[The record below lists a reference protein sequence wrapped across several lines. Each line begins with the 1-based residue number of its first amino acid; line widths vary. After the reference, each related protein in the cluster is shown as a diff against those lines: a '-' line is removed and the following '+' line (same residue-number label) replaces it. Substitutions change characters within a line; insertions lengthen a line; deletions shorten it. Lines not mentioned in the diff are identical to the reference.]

1 MIKSMLAI
9 VWLMKMDLGH
19 MIRLIRVNLEV
30 IAVFNLLD
38 IVVVSLVVS
47 VEVSVEVNNYSC
59 ISFIIVLNGYG
70 VMYRYLVLNI
80 KYCLYVINKVLL
92 HRYLYKIIN

>member
-1 MIKSMLAI
+1 MLAI

-70 VMYRYLVLNI
+70 VM
-80 KYCLYVINKVLL
+80 
-92 HRYLYKIIN
+92 

>member
-59 ISFIIVLNGYG
+59 IPFIIVLMGMG
-70 VMYRYLVLNI
+70 
-80 KYCLYVINKVLL
+80 
-92 HRYLYKIIN
+92 